1 MAKFLD
7 TLTAEQKSNVLGL
20 IESMKKNGITNTM
33 IQAGI
38 LAVISKESTFV
49 PKSEKD
55 YSGTDNDRIRAIF
68 GTRVKKLTDAELT
81 KLKKDPKA
89 FFDLIYGDR
98 YENGPDEGYK
108 YRGRGFNQLTFKSN
122 YRKTSERIGIDL
134 VAKPDRLNEVPVA
147 TEAVISF
154 FKEKFAA
161 APKSKLELH
170 DMTDINSAK
179 TVEDAVNAAYHANT
193 GWGKTKEQIVNEK
206 TGGYKKA
213 IDRVGEFY
221 QLTSGKI
228 SLSGAA
234 KPTDSK
240 PAKPADAKPAK
251 PADTKPAKPSAN
263 ANVKSYAI
271 VIAQNLNVRTEP
283 SVNSVKANRP
293 AAVAGEVLPIFDEQ
307 SGWYKISSGENHWIA
322 AKYCVVARKGIV
334 DADVLNV
341 RSAAII
347 NAEKTGEL
355 KRGSVVYITQVKSGW
370 GKLGLDQ
377 KWISLQY
384 VKF

>member
-7 TLTAEQKSNVLGL
+7 TLSAEQKSNVLGL

-38 LAVISKESTFV
+38 LAVISKESTFI

-55 YSGTDNDRIRAIF
+55 YSGTDNDRIRTVF
-68 GTRVKKLTDAELT
+68 PSKLKKMPDAELT

-89 FFDLIYGDR
+89 FFDLIYGDK

-154 FKEKFAA
+154 FKEKFEG
-161 APKSKLELH
+161 APKSKLALH
-170 DMTDINSAK
+170 HMTDINSVK

-193 GWGKTKEQIVNEK
+193 GWGKTKEQIVGEK

-213 IDRVGEFY
+213 IERVGEFY

-240 PAKPADAKPAK
+240 PDKPVDAKPPKPVDAKPAK
-251 PADTKPAKPSAN
+251 PADTSD
-263 ANVKSYAI
+263 VKRYAI
-271 VIAQNLNVRTEP
+271 VNAHTLNVRTEP
-283 SVNSVKANRP
+283 NVNSVKANRP
-293 AAVAGEVLPIFDEQ
+293 AAVAGEILPIFEEQ
-307 SGWYKISSGENHWIA
+307 NGWFKVSSDENHWIA

-334 DADVLNV
+334 DADVLNI
-341 RSAAII
+341 RNAPAI
-347 NAEKTGEL
+347 NAEKAGDL
-355 KRGSVVYITQVKSGW
+355 KRGSGVFITQSKSDW
-370 GKLGLDQ
+370 GKLGLDE